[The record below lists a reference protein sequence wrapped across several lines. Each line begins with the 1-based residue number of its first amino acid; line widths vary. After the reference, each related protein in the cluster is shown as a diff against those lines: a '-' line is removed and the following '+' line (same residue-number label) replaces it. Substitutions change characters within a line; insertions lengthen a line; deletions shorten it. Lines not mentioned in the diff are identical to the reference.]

1 MNFSWFWLAAL
12 SGITE
17 TGYNTISRV
26 ALKNG
31 GSPSYYTWWF
41 SLVRSVI
48 FFIPA
53 LFFSTLDLSLNN
65 LVILSVLGFFN
76 CINVYL
82 FMKMHSLNQLSVST
96 IISRL
101 RIVWVPILAFF
112 IVGEKLMPKQYIAII
127 VLLIAVILL
136 RSPKKL
142 LKDKAM
148 FTAVLF
154 SVTTAVVT
162 VFLKMA
168 SDITSTSM
176 VIFAMSFP
184 SVIII
189 PLIITSAKQKL
200 LIPLRKYTFEKLAIS
215 GLSIVLIYTFIW
227 ALKLGGKV
235 GAVNAIF
242 QSISAL
248 SVVVGIILL
257 KEKELIFPKLA
268 GAILVIVGAMLLI

>member
-1 MNFSWFWLAAL
+1 MNFAWLWLAAP
-12 SGITE
+12 SWITE

-65 LVILSVLGFFN
+65 LAILSVLGFFN

-148 FTAVLF
+148 FTAGLF
-154 SVTTAVVT
+154 LISTAGV
-162 VFLKMA
+162 
-168 SDITSTSM
+168 
-176 VIFAMSFP
+176 
-184 SVIII
+184 
-189 PLIITSAKQKL
+189 
-200 LIPLRKYTFEKLAIS
+200 
-215 GLSIVLIYTFIW
+215 
-227 ALKLGGKV
+227 
-235 GAVNAIF
+235 
-242 QSISAL
+242 
-248 SVVVGIILL
+248 
-257 KEKELIFPKLA
+257 
-268 GAILVIVGAMLLI
+268 